1 MQSVKEQDGQQSG
14 NMKETNK
21 KPEIRTLQAQAW
33 KRAMNKSKPNAGT
46 PHDWED
52 YENNKEEE

>member
-1 MQSVKEQDGQQSG
+1 
-14 NMKETNK
+14 MKENK
-21 KPEIRTLQAQAW
+21 NKEIRTLQNQAW

-52 YENNKEEE
+52 YEKSKEKKDGRA